1 MSITQLQDLAQEI
14 NRKYSLK
21 PKQIIELIEN
31 VETKLSIPL
40 RIFQNRNLGIFE
52 TIVKFL
58 HENHEF
64 SFAQISKTLNRDNRT
79 VWSTYHNANK
89 KVPYKLKS
97 KFDNETIMIPI
108 EIFSSR
114 ESGLLVT
121 LVKYCNEEL
130 KLTNSVIAKVTNRN
144 YKTIW
149 AVANR

>member
-14 NRKYSLK
+14 NRKYSLT

-97 KFDNETIMIPI
+97 KFDNETMMIPI
-108 EIFSSR
+108 EMKNNNNKILR
-114 ESGLLVT
+114 YIQQKLIT
-121 LVKYCNEEL
+121 LRI
-130 KLTNSVIAKVTNRN
+130 KLR
-144 YKTIW
+144 KTL
-149 AVANR
+149 